1 MPVRFAIEPPSHT
14 SLIDFGNLP
23 LVGAPTGSNF
33 AASSGGPNPAS
44 EVDSTIGSTD
54 HVDGAGL
61 EQTPSARRRIRP
73 EPTTSPTKERSPPEN
88 IPSDY
93 REFLHQ
99 VHLEATK
106 MAEELR
112 LLRKMLSERDARIT
126 DLADEIDS
134 ARNEKE
140 NVDC

>member
-1 MPVRFAIEPPSHT
+1 
-14 SLIDFGNLP
+14 
-23 LVGAPTGSNF
+23 
-33 AASSGGPNPAS
+33 
-44 EVDSTIGSTD
+44 
-54 HVDGAGL
+54 
-61 EQTPSARRRIRP
+61 
-73 EPTTSPTKERSPPEN
+73 
-88 IPSDY
+88 
-93 REFLHQ
+93 
-99 VHLEATK
+99 